1 MTFEEIPRT
10 WKPIVSKAKAFLEKT
25 QEHALQGINPGGY
38 YQAIWGRDAS
48 YILRDWFLSG
58 NVDGTLMHLAQIWSH
73 QITPGKEKIV
83 YGRGSPEMNF
93 TAEVADTE
101 KEKEFEGAIP
111 TTIYQVGFSEIY
123 GKNPDIDST
132 AGMISTTSWILGNWS
147 LRHGDMYASK
157 DSQQGKVVASQDSAD
172 YVSGLIA
179 KIGATDP
186 LKVTQFTVPRM
197 IKAVDYLSKRD
208 IDGDGLLEQKHNED
222 WMDTALRAGKI
233 VYSQAFWIIALNDLS
248 ILLSNLGQD
257 AEANRMRQLKDRAMD
272 AVEQKMWSQKD
283 GCYMNLQETHKGDLR
298 ETLTED
304 TSFYLAAMTADTEQN
319 NLRMLQK
326 EALANQ
332 QPPKPLDSKLAHRA
346 SSTLEAIKSR
356 MWKGK
361 WPLVTE
367 GFLEETGPWTLK
379 PFEYHNQTC
388 WPWIAAVEMLARARF
403 DRIED
408 CDTMM
413 SAFTSQAGNP
423 ESIAFYEW
431 IDPNTEQGHGS
442 FPFRT
447 GISTMRVMVIGFL
460 FKVMREYSPSS
471 SSLQQFLDDTS
482 RKKSASE
489 AESAA

>member
-1 MTFEEIPRT
+1 
-10 WKPIVSKAKAFLEKT
+10 L
-25 QEHALQGINPGGY
+25 
-38 YQAIWGRDAS
+38 
-48 YILRDWFLSG
+48 
-58 NVDGTLMHLAQIWSH
+58 
-73 QITPGKEKIV
+73 
-83 YGRGSPEMNF
+83 
-93 TAEVADTE
+93 
-101 KEKEFEGAIP
+101 
-111 TTIYQVGFSEIY
+111 
-123 GKNPDIDST
+123 
-132 AGMISTTSWILGNWS
+132 ISCTG
-147 LRHGDMYASK
+147 
-157 DSQQGKVVASQDSAD
+157 
-172 YVSGLIA
+172 GLIA

-186 LKVTQFTVPRM
+186 LKVTQFAVPRM

-233 VYSQAFWIIALNDLS
+233 VYSQACWILALNDLS

-257 AEANRMRQLKDRAMD
+257 AEANRMRQLRDKAMGS
-272 AVEQKMWSQKD
+272 VEQKMWSQKD
-283 GCYMNLQETHKGDLR
+283 GCYMNLQVTHKGDLR

-304 TSFYLAAMTADTEQN
+304 TSFYLVAMTSDTEQN

-332 QPPKPLDSKLAHRA
+332 QPPKPLESRLAHRA
-346 SSTLEAIKSR
+346 SSALEAIKSR

-408 CDTMM
+408 CDTMI

-431 IDPNTEQGHGS
+431 IDPNTEQGHGA

-482 RKKSASE
+482 QKKVHLKLKVQHD
-489 AESAA
+489 